1 MLGHGYGQS
10 IGLGLGLL
18 DEMTVRIYGS
28 VRVSSGCSCRDGEH
42 SGEGQVSEEGQVRI
56 GRALMSSGVADE
68 RRALSVVGRR
78 SSDDVDVDADTIF
91 RARLH
96 SLPPSTIYRRQ
107 GSRPSSYVHAA
118 STSAADA
125 HNFVVS
131 LER

>member
-1 MLGHGYGQS
+1 
-10 IGLGLGLL
+10 
-18 DEMTVRIYGS
+18 MTVRIYGS
-28 VRVSSGCSCRDGEH
+28 VRVSSGGSGRDGEH

-78 SSDDVDVDADTIF
+78 SSDDVDADTIF

-96 SLPPSTIYRRQ
+96 SPPPPPPSTIYRRQ

>member
-28 VRVSSGCSCRDGEH
+28 VRVSSGGSCRDGEH

-78 SSDDVDVDADTIF
+78 SSDDVDADTIF

-96 SLPPSTIYRRQ
+96 SPPPSTIYRRQ

-131 LER
+131 IER

>member
-1 MLGHGYGQS
+1 VLGHGYGQS
-10 IGLGLGLL
+10 IGLGLL

-28 VRVSSGCSCRDGEH
+28 VRVSSGGSCRDGEH

-56 GRALMSSGVADE
+56 GRALMSRGVADE

-78 SSDDVDVDADTIF
+78 SSDDVDADTIF

-96 SLPPSTIYRRQ
+96 SPPPPPSTIYRRQ